1 MGRLLL
7 ALAVALCGVPAAGHS
22 AATMRGANTVSGK
35 PASTYPGRPARQA
48 TGFETLFYLRNNDQA
63 IRSFADNAQ
72 HISIIGPQTFNISA
86 AGELRGRVD
95 PRILEIARAN
105 GVSVMPLFLNP
116 GFDQQIVHQLLDD
129 PAARDRAVL
138 ALVDLAVAHDFWGWQ
153 FDLENIHQ
161 SYRDRLTDFYR
172 QAAEALHA
180 AGKTISIAVV
190 PTDGSAGS
198 DPFSTYMQENWRNS
212 FDVAALAEIGDFVSW
227 MTYAQHAGGTTPG
240 PVAGLPWMREM
251 MDAVLAQGVAPEKIL
266 LRLLAAHPQR
276 SVRCARARPR
286 HLVHPRQ
293 RARRRCRGGVGLVPR
308 TGRPLHLL
316 AAQRHLRLDLPRRR
330 PLVRAQAGSPRRV
343 PGPARDLGMGLG
355 VRRSG
360 DLGGSGGA
368 PLITRALTLLT
379 AASEPPSGS
388 EKVVDAR
395 RAPRG
400 IPKSY

>member
-105 GVSVMPLFLNP
+105 DVSVMPLFLNP

-251 MDAVLAQGVAPEKIL
+251 MDAVLAQGVAPEKISL
-266 LRLLAAHPQR
+266 GVPSYSEMMDWVLAQGVAPEKISLGVPSYSDYWLPTHSEASGARVRGRDISFTRANELADAAGAEWMWSAEQGVYYTFWQRNVTFDWIFREDARSFGLKLDLVREHERLRGI
-276 SVRCARARPR
+276 SVWVLGTEDPEIWDV
-286 HLVHPRQ
+286 L
-293 RARRRCRGGVGLVPR
+293 ARRR
-308 TGRPLHLL
+308 
-316 AAQRHLRLDLPRRR
+316 
-330 PLVRAQAGSPRRV
+330 SFF
-343 PGPARDLGMGLG
+343 
-355 VRRSG
+355 
-360 DLGGSGGA
+360 
-368 PLITRALTLLT
+368 
-379 AASEPPSGS
+379 
-388 EKVVDAR
+388 
-395 RAPRG
+395 
-400 IPKSY
+400 